1 MNRPVRVRFAPSP
14 TGPLHIGGVRT
25 ALFNY
30 LFARQHGGKF
40 ILRIEDTDSTR
51 YVPGAEEYIFQS
63 LEWCGLQVDE
73 GVREGGEFAPY
84 RQSDRRDI
92 YWKYAQRLVDSG
104 WAYYAFDTPESLDA
118 LRADAENR
126 GESFAYGPH
135 TRDTLRNSLTLCPAE
150 VEELLRTTTDWV
162 IRFKIPR
169 GETIQMHD
177 LIRGDIHVLS
187 ETLDDKVLY
196 KRTDQ
201 LPTYHLANIVDDY
214 EMQISHVIRGEEW
227 LPSLP
232 LHYLLYRAFGW
243 TQVQPEFAHLPLI
256 LKPSGNGKLSKRDGD
271 KLGFPVFPLEWK
283 APQTGDLSHGYRE
296 DGYLPE
302 AFLNMLAF
310 LGWNPGDDQEFLH
323 LDELVAKF
331 SLERVSKS
339 GARFDPEKAKWF
351 NHMHLAEAAPETLLP
366 YFQTLATQHGIDVP
380 PERALLAIALVK
392 NRLNFTSDLWD
403 ETDYFWSAPTS
414 YEEKA
419 VKKHTTPDSSQQLVQ
434 LTELLRESHLFTAEA
449 IDARLKEYIET
460 QKLGMGKVMN
470 TLRLALV
477 GASRGIHVG
486 EIIAFLGVQ
495 ETGLRLQ
502 RFADFLQRMH
512 S

>member
-63 LEWCGLQVDE
+63 LEWCGLTVDE
-73 GVREGGEFAPY
+73 GVREGGPFAPY
-84 RQSDRRDI
+84 RQSDRKEI
-92 YWKYAQRLVDSG
+92 YWKYAQRLVDAG
-104 WAYYAFDTPESLDA
+104 WAYYAFDTPESLEA
-118 LRADAENR
+118 LRAEAEKK

-135 TRDTLRNSLTLCPAE
+135 TREGLRNSLTLCPAE
-150 VEELLRTTTDWV
+150 VDELLATTTDWV

-169 GETIQMHD
+169 GETIFMHD

-196 KRTDQ
+196 KRADQ

-243 TQVQPEFAHLPLI
+243 SDVQPEFAHLPLI

-283 APQTGDLSHGYRE
+283 APATGEVSHGYRE

-310 LGWNPGDDQEFLH
+310 LGWNPGDEQEFLP
-323 LDELVAKF
+323 LEALIAKF

-351 NHMHLAEAAPETLLP
+351 NHQHLAEAAPETLLP
-366 YFQTLATQHGIDVP
+366 YFQTECAKQGVEIA
-380 PERALLAIALVK
+380 PERALAAIALVK
-392 NRLNFTSDLWD
+392 NRLNFTQDLWT
-403 ETDYFWSAPTS
+403 ETDYFWVAPTG
-414 YEEKA
+414 YDEKA
-419 VKKHTTPDSSQQLVQ
+419 VKKHTPA
-434 LTELLRESHLFTAEA
+434 ELLPHLEA
-449 IDARLKEYIET
+449 IAESLRSLPTFTTETVDAALKAYIEAHG
-460 QKLGMGKVMN
+460 LPMGKVMN
-470 TLRLALV
+470 SLRLALV

-486 EIIAFLGVQ
+486 EMIAFLGAAESLERIAKYRGAVA
-495 ETGLRLQ
+495 T
-502 RFADFLQRMH
+502 AN
-512 S
+512 